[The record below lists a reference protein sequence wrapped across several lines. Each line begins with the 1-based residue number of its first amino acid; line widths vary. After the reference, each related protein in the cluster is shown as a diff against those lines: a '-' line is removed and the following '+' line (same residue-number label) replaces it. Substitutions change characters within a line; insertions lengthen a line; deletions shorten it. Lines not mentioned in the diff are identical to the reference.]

1 MGIPTGSFTLKSAYW
16 KLSKRSW
23 DPKDVAWRIPQAK
36 WQEASS
42 VIPWKDSWV
51 QLNVNG
57 AVEVEFGFTALGSM
71 EDVKAIQMFTKTS
84 SNSALIR
91 RIQQLLMKVG
101 NWLLQYVPRYSNKDA
116 DCIAKMAFDRE
127 NDLIIM
133 EESPREIPHILS

>member
-1 MGIPTGSFTLKSAYW
+1 
-16 KLSKRSW
+16 
-23 DPKDVAWRIPQAK
+23 
-36 WQEASS
+36 
-42 VIPWKDSWV
+42 
-51 QLNVNG
+51 
-57 AVEVEFGFTALGSM
+57 M

-101 NWLLQYVPRYSNKDA
+101 NWLLQYVPRYSNKNA

-133 EESPREIPHILS
+133 EESPREIPHIL